1 MSLRGK
7 VLFITGASRGIGKAI
22 AVRAGRDGAS
32 VAIVAKTTEANKRLE
47 GTIFS
52 AAAEVE
58 QAGGRAVG
66 IQCDI
71 RSEEQVQR
79 AMDQT
84 VRAFGGVDIVVNNAS
99 AIHLAGTAETEVK
112 RFDLMHSVNGRG
124 AWVVAKAALEHLQ
137 RAANPHILN
146 ISPPLGHLQRTASR
160 KINSGSLTAAAAEDT
175 WFARAPAYAMAKFGM
190 SLCVL
195 GLAGELQ
202 AQSIAVNA
210 LWPLTLIE
218 TAALRIADADGAG
231 KRRARRAEIM
241 ADAAHHILTQPAATF
256 TGRFCLDE
264 LLLRRSGVTDFAQ
277 YNATPGTRLEDL
289 SLDFFLDAAQLDEL
303 AALRRQQKEEQGTV
317 P

>member
-1 MSLRGK
+1 MSLKGK

-22 AVRAGRDGAS
+22 AIRAGRDGAS
-32 VAIVAKTTEANKRLE
+32 VAIVAKTAETNSRLP

-58 QAGGRAVG
+58 EAGGQAVG

-71 RSEEQVQR
+71 RNEEQVR
-79 AMDQT
+79 WAMDET
-84 VRAFGGVDIVVNNAS
+84 ARVFGGVDIVVNNAS

-124 AWVVAKAALEHLQ
+124 SWVVAKAALEHLQ

-146 ISPPLGHLQRTASR
+146 ISPPLGHLQWTAARHIPS
-160 KINSGSLTAAAAEDT
+160 SSLAAAAEEDS

-195 GLAGELQ
+195 GLAGELR
-202 AQSIAVNA
+202 AQGIAVNA

-218 TAALRIADADGAG
+218 TAALRIADAGGATQ
-231 KRRARRAEIM
+231 RRARRVEIM
-241 ADAAHHILTQPAATF
+241 ADAAHHMLTQPAIKF
-256 TGRFCLDE
+256 TGHFCLDE
-264 LLLRRSGVTDFAQ
+264 LLLRRSGVTNFEQ
-277 YNATPGTRLEDL
+277 YNATPGTRQEDL
-289 SLDFFLDAAQLDEL
+289 SLDFFLDAAQLEEL
-303 AALRRQQKEEQGTV
+303 ATLRRQQEQGR
-317 P
+317 